1 MGNLAKIVQA
11 VSDMT
16 FKNYKILYMYIVQ
29 WQGQITLK
37 GQNFDYN

>member
-1 MGNLAKIVQA
+1 MGNLFKIVQA
-11 VSDMT
+11 VSEKKT

-37 GQNFDYN
+37 GQKFD